1 MKKDALYYG
10 TLITFVAFF
19 LMIGFF
25 IYDAIK
31 SSRLASKAR
40 SMNTEQAREGQERL
54 QDFSR
59 FKTIKGE
66 DGSEM
71 VLIPE
76 GPFQMGSP
84 AGNGDSDEMPQHA
97 VYLPAFYIDLKEVTQ
112 AQFAQFSQATQ
123 YPKPVVPV
131 FEEELSL
138 ITRPELP
145 VVAVS
150 WDAAKDYCQWA
161 GKRLPTEAEWEKAAG
176 GEQGYRWPWGN
187 DSLDRTANLR
197 EDEDGYKFLAPPGRF
212 ESGRSPY
219 GLYDM
224 AGNAAEWAADWYD
237 ADYYKAAPFKVPKG
251 PDTGKFRVY
260 RGGSWNES
268 LVNARVAKRFTAA
281 QHQTSAVI
289 GFRCAKDASPGEA
302 SKPN

>member
-10 TLITFVAFF
+10 ILIMFIAFF
-19 LMIGFF
+19 LMIVFF
-25 IYDAIK
+25 IYDAFK
-31 SSRLASKAR
+31 SSRLASKSQ
-40 SMNTEQAREGQERL
+40 SMKIEQVRGAQEPPR
-54 QDFSR
+54 DFSR
-59 FKTIKGE
+59 FKTIRGE

-112 AQFAQFSQATQ
+112 AQFAHFSQATQ
-123 YPKPVVPV
+123 FPKPVVPV
-131 FEEELSL
+131 FQEELSL
-138 ITRPELP
+138 ITKPELP
-145 VVAVS
+145 VVGLS
-150 WDAAKDYCQWA
+150 WDSARGYCQWA

-176 GEQGYRWPWGN
+176 GEPGHRWPWGN
-187 DSLDRTANLR
+187 DFFENRANLR
-197 EDEDGYKFLAPPGRF
+197 GEEDGYKYFSPPGTF
-212 ESGRSPY
+212 ESGRSAY

-224 AGNAAEWAADWYD
+224 AGNAAEWVADWYD
-237 ADYYKAAPFKVPKG
+237 ADYYKKAPFKIPTG
-251 PDTGKFRVY
+251 PDSGKFRVY

-268 LVNARVAKRFTAA
+268 SVNARAAKRFTAA

-289 GFRCAKDASPGEA
+289 GFRCAKDVSTGEKLK
-302 SKPN
+302 SN